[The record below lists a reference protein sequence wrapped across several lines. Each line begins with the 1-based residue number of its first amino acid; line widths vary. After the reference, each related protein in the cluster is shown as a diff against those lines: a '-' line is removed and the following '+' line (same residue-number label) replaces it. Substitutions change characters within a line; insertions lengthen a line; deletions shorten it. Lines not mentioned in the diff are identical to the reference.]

1 MPLSDVLLLI
11 GVVAVLIFLQKVVF
25 PRLGVPT

>member
-1 MPLSDVLLLI
+1 MKEVFILI
-11 GVVAVLIFLQKVVF
+11 GVVAIWVILNSYVL